1 MCMARQCSFSRF
13 QSVNILF
20 INNSPKA
27 GEYWTKM
34 ANYTRD
40 TLKVVPTGYWIDMA
54 ELASFANG
62 ERD

>member
-1 MCMARQCSFSRF
+1 
-13 QSVNILF
+13 
-20 INNSPKA
+20 
-27 GEYWTKM
+27 M